1 MKEIQ
6 LDKLVFAKNLTI
18 QRDIAADL
26 FSTKEV
32 DFSLVLF
39 TSDQYLGRA
48 KYIISNMQYNR
59 YTSLIYI
66 VPSEF

>member
-6 LDKLVFAKNLTI
+6 LDKLVLAKNNLTI

-32 DFSLVLF
+32 DFSLVF
-39 TSDQYLGRA
+39 IHFST
-48 KYIISNMQYNR
+48 
-59 YTSLIYI
+59 
-66 VPSEF
+66 